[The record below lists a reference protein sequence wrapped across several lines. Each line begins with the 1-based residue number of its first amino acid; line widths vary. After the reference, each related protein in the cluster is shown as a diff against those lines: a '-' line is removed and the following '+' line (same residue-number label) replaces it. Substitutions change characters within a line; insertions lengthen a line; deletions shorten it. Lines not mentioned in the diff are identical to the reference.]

1 MRLSRV
7 REVLDLG
14 IDLISSSGL
23 LGLLHSI
30 CSFFWCAVQVIPAL
44 MWGGTS
50 SIGSGEAELTYFN
63 GGLSYFLCPFDF
75 VLLLQMVSISVSC
88 YLCLS

>member
-1 MRLSRV
+1 
-7 REVLDLG
+7 
-14 IDLISSSGL
+14 
-23 LGLLHSI
+23 
-30 CSFFWCAVQVIPAL
+30 

-75 VLLLQMVSISVSC
+75 VLLLQMVSISGVLMGFLNEVSSWRQ
-88 YLCLS
+88 LERV